1 MYIIGIVRGVNKN
14 GVRTTV
20 ECNAFF
26 FLFCKS
32 GGRMVLSLSSLR
44 SVAAS

>member
-32 GGRMVLSLSSLR
+32 GRMVLSLSSLR